1 MNRQTARVIIGM
13 LAVVCLGLVA
23 SVVYPVSTSTP
34 HATLPADEQFAV
46 GDHEVFS
53 VDTQFTVDGETE
65 LALEGTTTP
74 DGPRYMRLQF
84 GSDSVVET
92 YQTGPNAT
100 VYQRFTLRREEEG
113 IDARRSSFE
122 SDTDREIIRETEIDA
137 GTVFVVRTNYSIDFV
152 AELSSA
158 ASLSVNS
165 LQYTAYERVDDPESN
180 GGPAVYEPQGGWFDE
195 SRAYRISNASG
206 QVRVDSETGA
216 VQSATV
222 SWGLTEPADTYAH
235 TRLARLFGD
244 QPQRYAVEYDFETN
258 VSNVSRPSWVPDE
271 ASAATH

>member
-1 MNRQTARVIIGM
+1 MNWRTARVIIGV

-23 SVVYPVSTSTP
+23 SVGFPLSTSTP
-34 HATLPADEQFAV
+34 QAALPPDEGFSV
-46 GDHEVFS
+46 GDRETFS
-53 VDTQFTVDGETE
+53 VSAQFTVDGETE
-65 LALEGTTTP
+65 LALDGTTTP
-74 DGPRYMRLQF
+74 DGPRYMRLQV

-92 YQTGPNAT
+92 YQSGPNVT
-100 VYQRFTLRREEEG
+100 VYERFILHQEEEG

-137 GTVFVVRTNYSIDFV
+137 GTVFVVRTNYSVDFV

-165 LQYTAYERVDDPESN
+165 LQLTAYERVDDPDGSD
-180 GGPAVYEPQGGWFDE
+180 GVTAYEPQNGWFDE
-195 SRAYRISNASG
+195 GRAYRITNASG
-206 QVRVDSETGA
+206 QVHADSQTGA

-222 SWGLTEPADTYAH
+222 SWGLTQPADTYAH

-244 QPQRYAVEYDFETN
+244 QPQRYAVDYEFETE
-258 VSNVSRPSWVPDE
+258 VSNVSRPAWVPE
-271 ASAATH
+271 